1 MNIAIVH
8 DWLSEFAGA
17 DKVLYQLLQIYP
29 DADIYTSIYD
39 SKKVPQF
46 AKYKIQTTYLQ
57 HLPFSKKLRSLMI
70 PLMPLAFEQLD
81 LSKYDL
87 VISNS
92 TSAAKGVITRPN
104 TCHIS
109 YCHTPTRYLWMSEMD
124 SRASTSA
131 LRRRVNK
138 SLKVWDLAASAR
150 PDYFIGNSINVK
162 DRIEKFYHRDAEV
175 VYPPA
180 DTSFYNPKKEEVKK
194 ADYYLFVGRFVP
206 YKKADLAIEAFNK
219 LGIELRLIGTGP
231 QEKKLRAMAKENI
244 KFLGRASDKVLYEN
258 LKSAKALIFPSE
270 EDFGIVPVEAFACGT
285 PVIAYGVG
293 GATETVVE
301 GKTGEFFQPQTPEA
315 LIEAVKNF
323 NPNKYSFS
331 ELRSRAEE
339 FSNDNFQ
346 KTFKATIDKLYSD
359 YQKQIEL

>member
-17 DKVLYQLLQIYP
+17 DKVLFQLMKIYP
-29 DADIYTSIYD
+29 KADIYTSIYD
-39 SKKVPQF
+39 PEKVPQF
-46 AKYKIQTTYLQ
+46 KKYKVYTTYLQ
-57 HLPFSKKLRSLMI
+57 KLPFSKMLRTIMV

-92 TSAAKGVITRPN
+92 TSAAKGVITRPD

-109 YCHTPTRYLWMSEMD
+109 YCHTPTRYLWMPEMD
-124 SRASTSA
+124 KRASTSW

-138 SLKVWDLAASAR
+138 TLKVWDLAASAR

-162 DRIEKFYHRDAEV
+162 DRIKKFYHRNAEV
-175 VYPPA
+175 VYPPV
-180 DTSFYNPKKEEVKK
+180 DTSFYNPKKGEKK
-194 ADYYLFVGRFVP
+194 IADFYLFVGRFVP
-206 YKKADLAIEAFNK
+206 YKKADLVVEAFNS
-219 LGIELRLIGTGP
+219 LGAPLRLIGTGS
-231 QEKKLRAMAKENI
+231 EENKLKKMAKKNI
-244 KFLGRASDKVLYEN
+244 TFLGRASDEVLFEN

-293 GATETVVE
+293 GATETVIA
-301 GKTGEFFQPQTPEA
+301 GKTGELFTPQTPNA
-315 LIEAVKNF
+315 LTLAVKKF
-323 NPNKYSFS
+323 DPKKYKFKD
-331 ELRSRAEE
+331 LRSRAEE
-339 FSNDNFQ
+339 YSNEVFAKNFSS
-346 KTFKATIDKLYSD
+346 TVDKLYFD
-359 YQKQIEL
+359 YKKQMNL